1 MSSYKKSQAQSWVNG
16 YAVTGAGIVIAAVV
30 PGATSAVL
38 MTLEATMCFHI
49 GKIYRGSDYKW
60 KEATAAAGAV
70 GLAAV
75 AGKLIALEALTLIPF
90 AGWAAKAPIA
100 GGIIKV
106 LGEAI
111 IDYYEKMESYSS
123 TVAFKAPTIVELLT
137 ASPKAIL
144 AKPPQKIITFVGKTG
159 EGKSSTINALVD
171 YQAFKVGAEHGTT
184 TTVDSIDYINGYSLQ
199 DTPGLLDD
207 DAEYLQL
214 IADALRE
221 SELVIYTT
229 RGQLYEPELEVVR
242 QIRNFQQQWNR
253 DSGTSG
259 LRKLLLY
266 VNMQDVKEQTMPSS
280 VRTEEAALIKS
291 QVAEWIPEGKV
302 AFGAAAPVLKN
313 QIQPAR
319 IDELQELI
327 LQFINS

>member
-1 MSSYKKSQAQSWVNG
+1 MSYKKTQAKNWVNG
-16 YAVTGAGIVIAAVV
+16 YAVTGAGIVIAAVI
-30 PGATSAVL
+30 PGSTSAAL
-38 MTLEATMCFHI
+38 MALEATMCFHI
-49 GKIYRGSDYKW
+49 GKIYRGSNYKW
-60 KEATAAAGAV
+60 TEATAAAGAV

-75 AGKLIALEALTLIPF
+75 AGKLIALEALTFVPF

-111 IDYYEKMESYSS
+111 ISYYEKMEPYSGAV
-123 TVAFKAPTIVELLT
+123 TFKPPTIVELLT
-137 ASPKAIL
+137 ASPQAIL
-144 AKPPQKIITFVGKTG
+144 AKPPQKVITFVGKTG

-171 YQAFKVGAEHGTT
+171 YQAFNVGAEHGTT
-184 TTVDSIDYINGYSLQ
+184 TTVDRIDYINGYSLQ

-207 DAEYLQL
+207 DTEYLQL

-242 QIRNFQQQWNR
+242 QIRNFQQQWNQ
-253 DSGTSG
+253 DSGTPG

-266 VNMQDVKEQTMPSS
+266 VNMQDIKEQTMTDSEQ
-280 VRTEEAALIKS
+280 VEETDLIKS
-291 QVAEWIPEGKV
+291 QVSEWIPESKV
-302 AFGAAAPVLKN
+302 AFGAAAPVVQRKR
-313 QIQPAR
+313 QPAR
-319 IDELQELI
+319 IEELQELI
-327 LQFINS
+327 VQNISY